1 MVHGDAVG
9 TLALN
14 FTNCL
19 VIDASS
25 PVGQVFFCEWH
36 LRAPIALWP
45 RGQSTGER
53 RDHMAT
59 ALAASGGG
67 KFGLVGLL
75 VVKLKSPDPESTER
89 VWTALSGFAGM
100 AAPVVV

>member
-36 LRAPIALWP
+36 PRAPIAPWP
-45 RGQSTGER
+45 RGNLLGSGEI
-53 RDHMAT
+53 T
-59 ALAASGGG
+59 
-67 KFGLVGLL
+67 
-75 VVKLKSPDPESTER
+75 
-89 VWTALSGFAGM
+89 
-100 AAPVVV
+100 